1 MDCFKLFLGEGGDEM
16 KIHLGKENF
25 RRDDGRVWC
34 VIANCVNNKHIRYR
48 YKETIMIET
57 FLEGFVFGGF

>member
-1 MDCFKLFLGEGGDEM
+1 MIQSHHQIKEFL
-16 KIHLGKENF
+16 KEIAHHSM
-25 RRDDGRVWC
+25 RSRVWC
-34 VIANCVNNKHIRYR
+34 VIANCVNYKHIRYR